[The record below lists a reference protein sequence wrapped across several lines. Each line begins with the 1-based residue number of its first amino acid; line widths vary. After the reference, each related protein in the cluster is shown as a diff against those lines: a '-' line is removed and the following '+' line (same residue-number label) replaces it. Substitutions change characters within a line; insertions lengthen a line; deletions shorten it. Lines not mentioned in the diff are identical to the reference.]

1 MQEKG
6 SLKKALIVATISGFI
21 TSFEKNN
28 MRLLQDMGYQV
39 HMACNTDGDALE
51 QRLPALQQQGIL
63 VHHIPFARS
72 PFSKSNIAAYRQLKQ
87 LMLDEKY
94 DLVHCHTPVGG
105 VVGRLAAHGAKVSRV
120 VYTAHGFHFFDGA
133 PAKNWLIFYPV
144 EKFFSRWTDTL
155 ITITREDYKRAC
167 DKFSAKATAYIPGV
181 GVDTLRF
188 SNTGCGR
195 EKIRKELELKED
207 DFMLLSIG
215 ELNINKNHSAVIK
228 AIAGM
233 PLTYVVAGR
242 GDQDSHLLALAQEL
256 GVDLR
261 LLGYRN
267 DVADLYDAADA
278 YILPS
283 LREGLNVSL
292 MEAMASGKPCL
303 CGKIRGNVDLI
314 EEGAGGF
321 LFDPRDESSIAR
333 AINSMTAASSDD
345 RLSMGLHNQAKIQQ
359 FDRSLVDEKM
369 REIYQALN

>member
-1 MQEKG
+1 M
-6 SLKKALIVATISGFI
+6 
-21 TSFEKNN
+21 
-28 MRLLQDMGYQV
+28 
-39 HMACNTDGDALE
+39 
-51 QRLPALQQQGIL
+51 
-63 VHHIPFARS
+63 
-72 PFSKSNIAAYRQLKQ
+72 
-87 LMLDEKY
+87 
-94 DLVHCHTPVGG
+94 
-105 VVGRLAAHGAKVSRV
+105 
-120 VYTAHGFHFFDGA
+120 
-133 PAKNWLIFYPV
+133 
-144 EKFFSRWTDTL
+144 
-155 ITITREDYKRAC
+155 
-167 DKFSAKATAYIPGV
+167 

-195 EKIRKELELKED
+195 EKIRKELDLKED
-207 DFMLLSIG
+207 DFILLSIG

-242 GDQDSHLLALAQEL
+242 GDQDSHLQALAQEL

-314 EEGAGGF
+314 EEVAGGY
-321 LFDPRDESSIAR
+321 LFDSRDLASITK
-333 AINSMTAASSDD
+333 AISAMTSASSDD
-345 RLSMGLHNQAKIQQ
+345 RLSMGLYNQTKIQQ